1 MVAGARR
8 AGKAGEVAVKW
19 LYVLP
24 ALGFVAL
31 AGFLFYAMHLEEKN
45 PQSPLPSA
53 LIGQAAP
60 RLELPPLDGAAPGF
74 GPRELAA
81 GHVSVVNVFASW
93 CVPCHSEAPLLATLR
108 GRPDFALYGLVQ
120 KDTPSKIHAFLA
132 ENGNPF
138 QRIALDADGRASIE
152 WGVYGVPETFVVDGN
167 GIVRARIVGEI
178 TQDVLDNQLMPAI
191 KAARR
196 GS

>member
-1 MVAGARR
+1 
-8 AGKAGEVAVKW
+8 VKW
-19 LYVLP
+19 IYVLP
-24 ALGFVAL
+24 ALGFVFL

-45 PQSPLPSA
+45 PDAALPSV
-53 LIGQAAP
+53 LIGKAAP
-60 RLELPPLDGAAPGF
+60 RLELAPLDAGTKGF

-93 CVPCHSEAPLLATLR
+93 CVPCHSEAPLLSTLG
-108 GRPDFALYGLVQ
+108 GRSDFALYGLVQ
-120 KDTPSKIHAFLA
+120 KDSPQKIRAFLA

-152 WGVYGVPETFVVDGN
+152 WGVYGVPETFVVDGH

-178 TQDVLDNQLMPAI
+178 TQDVLAKQLMPAI
-191 KAARR
+191 TAARS

>member
-1 MVAGARR
+1 M
-8 AGKAGEVAVKW
+8 KW
-19 LYVLP
+19 LYILP
-24 ALGFVAL
+24 ALGFAAL

-45 PQSPLPSA
+45 PDAALPSA
-53 LIGQAAP
+53 LVGKAVP
-60 RLELPPLDGAAPGF
+60 PMELPPLDGAAQGF
-74 GPRELAA
+74 GPRELSA

-93 CVPCHSEAPLLATLR
+93 CVPCHAEAPLLATL
-108 GRPDFALYGLVQ
+108 GHRPDFALYGLVQ
-120 KDTPSKIHAFLA
+120 KDSPAKIRAFLA

-152 WGVYGVPETFVVDGN
+152 WGVYGVPETFVVDGH

-178 TQDVLDNQLMPAI
+178 TQAVLDTQLLPAVR
-191 KAARR
+191 AARAS